1 MKEKMKEK
9 IIMHSNRKNDYRSN
23 SHTMPIIS
31 NSTSSRNKIKDIKV
45 DDDVKYTFDN
55 DKNDKHDNAFD
66 NGHDDGSIGDNDE
79 EEEEEEEEGDG
90 EDNEDD
96 DEDFTDNDDDGR
108 GEPVS
113 NRNITTKCASSDHD
127 QDLPLY
133 ERLLARNRPT
143 SIEPPSIARSADD
156 TKTRRLRK
164 LKEETDEEK
173 RKLGRSNKNHPAE
186 MPSNRP
192 VKR

>member
-1 MKEKMKEK
+1 MKDK
-9 IIMHSNRKNDYRSN
+9 IITHSNRKNDYRSN
-23 SHTMPIIS
+23 SHSMPIIS
-31 NSTSSRNKIKDIKV
+31 NTTSRHNKIKDIKV

-55 DKNDKHDNAFD
+55 DKNDQHDHAFD
-66 NGHDDGSIGDNDE
+66 NGHDDGSIGDDDE
-79 EEEEEEEEGDG
+79 EEEEEDDG